1 MGIFSRIGKMT
12 QAKVNN
18 ALDEMENP
26 VEMLDQ
32 KLRDM
37 EKSLNDAKIASA
49 QVLGGFKQTE
59 KKMEEAKQES
69 EEWDEKVKLAM
80 SKGNEDLAK
89 RALAKKL
96 DADKSYE
103 TYKATYAQEEEK
115 ATVLKKRLTELEEEV
130 EKTRKYRDEAV
141 ARLTSAEAGVK
152 VNEILANV
160 STKSNSIT
168 LDSIER
174 KISKKENLA
183 EGLSEITETDNL
195 DSEFEKL
202 GATDLDAELEKY
214 RNK

>member
-26 VEMLDQ
+26 IEMLDQ

-37 EKSLNDAKIASA
+37 DKSLNEAKLASA
-49 QVLGGFKQTE
+49 QVLWGFKQTE

-96 DADKSYE
+96 ECDKSYE
-103 TYKATYAQEEEK
+103 LYKTTYYSEKVKAT
-115 ATVLKKRLTELEEEV
+115 TLKKRLAELEDEI
-130 EKTRKYRDEAV
+130 EKTRKYRDEAA
-141 ARLTSAEAGVK
+141 ARLASADAGVK
-152 VNEILANV
+152 VNEILTNT
-160 STKSNSIT
+160 STKSNSINI
-168 LDSIER
+168 DSIER
-174 KISKKENLA
+174 KIAKKENLA
-183 EGLSEITETDNL
+183 EGLSEIAEVDDL
-195 DSEFEKL
+195 DREFEKL
-202 GATDLDAELEKY
+202 GDPDLDAELAKY
-214 RNK
+214 RK

>member
-26 VEMLDQ
+26 IEMLDQ

-37 EKSLNDAKIASA
+37 EKSLNEAKIASA
-49 QVLGGFKQTE
+49 QVLGGFRQTE

-96 DADKSYE
+96 ECDKSYE
-103 TYKATYAQEEEK
+103 VFKTTYESEKVKADT
-115 ATVLKKRLTELEEEV
+115 LKKRLIELEAEV
-130 EKTRKYRDEAV
+130 EKTRSYRDEA
-141 ARLTSAEAGVK
+141 A
-152 VNEILANV
+152 
-160 STKSNSIT
+160 
-168 LDSIER
+168 
-174 KISKKENLA
+174 
-183 EGLSEITETDNL
+183 
-195 DSEFEKL
+195 
-202 GATDLDAELEKY
+202 
-214 RNK
+214 

>member
-1 MGIFSRIGKMT
+1 MGIFSRISKMT
-12 QAKVNN
+12 QAKVNDV
-18 ALDEMENP
+18 LDEMENP
-26 VEMLDQ
+26 IEMLDQ

-59 KKMEEAKQES
+59 KKMEEARQES
-69 EEWDEKVKLAM
+69 EEWEEKVKLAM
-80 SKGNEDLAK
+80 SKGNEELAK
-89 RALAKKL
+89 RALAKKIE
-96 DADKSYE
+96 ADKAYE
-103 TYKATYAQEEEK
+103 TYKVTYQQEEEK
-115 ATVLKKRLTELEEEV
+115 AKVLKNRLSELEDEV
-130 EKTRKYRDEAV
+130 EKTRKYRDEAA

-174 KISKKENLA
+174 KISKKEGLA
-183 EGLSEITETDNL
+183 EGLSEINEKDDL
-195 DSEFEKL
+195 ESEFEKL